1 MQTLI
6 EQNIDTNEIDY
17 VSFEWPA
24 KCLVILFKNG
34 SLILK
39 GFEDFTFSQIKFLEQ
54 FEKTDLDI
62 EFEELN

>member
-1 MQTLI
+1 MQTLK
-6 EQNIDTNEIDY
+6 EQNIDIKQIDY
-17 VSFEWPA
+17 VSFERPA
-24 KCLVILFKNG
+24 KCLVVLFKNG

-39 GFEDFTFSQIKFLEQ
+39 GFEQLSNKQIKMLEK

>member
-6 EQNIDTNEIDY
+6 EQNIDTNKIDY
-17 VSFEWPA
+17 VSFERPA

-39 GFEDFTFSQIKFLEQ
+39 GFENFTNKQIKILEK
-54 FEKTDLDI
+54 FEKTDL
-62 EFEELN
+62 ELEELN